1 MPPMSDAKKP
11 TGPLSAV
18 SKLTGRSLDEV
29 YRLFRLPDAPQ
40 PSAHVACVP
49 VYDLEDAVAWVTP
62 PSEPGGDIRE
72 PQPPFEPIRLDVPPA
87 G

>member
-1 MPPMSDAKKP
+1 MSDAKKSP

-18 SKLTGRSLDEV
+18 ARLTGRSLDEV

-49 VYDLEDAVAWVTP
+49 VYELDDAVAWVTP
-62 PSEPGGDIRE
+62 PAKPGEDIRE
-72 PQPPFEPIRLDVPPA
+72 PQPPIAPIQVDVPA
-87 G
+87 RG